1 MNPKVHIR
9 YTYVSFKFNPPAR
22 ILTSLPT
29 AYVLLIV
36 ADTQDNSGGV
46 ATQSAR
52 FVRSGAT
59 V

>member
-1 MNPKVHIR
+1 
-9 YTYVSFKFNPPAR
+9 
-22 ILTSLPT
+22 LPT